1 MSLLRSAGQVA
12 VGTLM
17 SRVTGFLRTLALA
30 ALLGSTLINDAYNVA
45 NTLPNM
51 VFELLLGGVLT
62 SVIVPLL
69 VRAEKTAEQTGGDH
83 NAYAQRLFSLATI
96 GLTAAT
102 VLGILTAG
110 LLVSLM
116 NIGPSQPHHDTAT
129 LMAILLLPQ
138 MIFYGIGALAGAVL
152 NTRDS
157 YRAPAWAPVLNNL
170 VVIAVAGGMIL
181 LREGGSQFSTTEI
194 VVLCLGTTGGI
205 VAQAL
210 ILIPSWRKVGFRWK
224 WRSDFR
230 GVGLGEL
237 RSLALWVV
245 GYVIIGQ
252 VGYVVAT
259 NVANVAS
266 RTEPGAL
273 TQWTYAWLLFQL
285 PYGIL
290 GVSLLT
296 ALMPNMSRAARDHD
310 WDRVKQYLADGT
322 RLTGVGLLPISIA
335 FWLLAVP
342 LTVLFFDNLQFTGE
356 AARSTG
362 LILAAGS
369 FGLLPYAITLLQLR
383 VFFAAKNARTPTL
396 IMAGIVAVRI
406 ALSLACLLLPAQWI
420 AMGLAV
426 ANSLAFVAG
435 AIIGELVLRRQ
446 FGSLQTRTV
455 LVDLLRTTTAS
466 VLGLAL
472 ATPVYLWLQSAF
484 SGVDSWNLD
493 GLTGVPLLGLGKLAI
508 AIILAAAGAVGLLG
522 FVAAAYALGVHD
534 VRRMVRRGA
543 RAIR

>member
-30 ALLGSTLINDAYNVA
+30 ALLGSTLVNDAYNVA

-69 VRAEKTAEQTGGDH
+69 VRAEKRAEETGGDQ

-96 GLTAAT
+96 GLTGAT
-102 VLGILTAG
+102 VIGILTAG
-110 LLVSLM
+110 LLVSMM

-138 MIFYGIGALAGAVL
+138 MIFYGIGALAGAVI

-157 YRAPAWAPVLNNL
+157 YRAPAWAPVLNNV
-170 VVIAVAGGMIL
+170 VVIVVTVAMIV
-181 LREGGSQFSTTEI
+181 LREGGSSFSNTEV
-194 VVLCLGTTGGI
+194 VVLCVGTTLGI

-210 ILIPSWRKVGFRWK
+210 ILIPSWRKVGFRWT
-224 WRSDFR
+224 WRTDFR

-237 RSLALWVV
+237 RSLAFWVI
-245 GYVIIGQ
+245 GYVVIGQ

-310 WDRVKQYLADGT
+310 WDRVKKHLADGT
-322 RLTGVGLLPISIA
+322 RLTGVGLLPISVA
-335 FWLLAVP
+335 FWVLAVP
-342 LTVLFFDNLQFTGE
+342 LTVLFFDNLQFTGA

-396 IMAGIVAVRI
+396 IMTGIVVVRI
-406 ALSLACLLLPAQWI
+406 VLSVACLLLPAQWI

-426 ANSLAFVAG
+426 ANSLAFVVG
-435 AIIGELVLRRQ
+435 AVIGDLVLRRH
-446 FGSLQTRTV
+446 FGRLGTKKV
-455 LVDLLRTTTAS
+455 LTDLARTTAAAL
-466 VLGLAL
+466 VGLAV
-472 ATPVYLWLQSAF
+472 ATPVYLWLQTAF
-484 SGVDSWNLD
+484 GGADAWNLD
-493 GLTGVPLLGLGKLAI
+493 GLTGLPLLGFGKVTVAV
-508 AIILAAAGAVGLLG
+508 ILAASSLGGLVGFLG
-522 FVAAAYALGVHD
+522 AAYLFGVQD
-534 VRRMVRRGA
+534 VRSLVRRRTRSA
-543 RAIR
+543 R

>member
-17 SRVTGFLRTLALA
+17 SRITGFLRTLALA
-30 ALLGSTLINDAYNVA
+30 ALLGSSLINDAYNVA

-69 VRAEKTAEQTGGDH
+69 VRAEKTAEETGGDP

-96 GLTAAT
+96 GLTGAT
-102 VLGILTAG
+102 LIGILTAG
-110 LLVSLM
+110 FLVTLM

-138 MIFYGIGALAGAVL
+138 MIFYGIGALAGAVI

-170 VVIAVAGGMIL
+170 VVIAVVIGMIVM
-181 LREGGSQFSTTEI
+181 RQGGSSFSTTAV
-194 VVLCLGTTGGI
+194 VVLSVGTTLGI
-205 VAQAL
+205 IAQAL
-210 ILIPSWRKVGFRWK
+210 ILIPSWRKLGFRWK
-224 WRSDFR
+224 WRTDFR

-237 RSLALWVV
+237 RSLAFWVI
-245 GYVIIGQ
+245 GYVIVGQ
-252 VGYVVAT
+252 IGYVVAT

-266 RTEPGAL
+266 RTVPGAL

-296 ALMPNMSRAARDHD
+296 ALMPNMSRAARDND
-310 WDRVKQYLADGT
+310 WVRVKKFLADGT
-322 RLTGVGLLPISIA
+322 RLTGIGLLPISIA
-335 FWLLAVP
+335 FWVLAVP

-369 FGLLPYAITLLQLR
+369 FGLLPYAMTLLQLR
-383 VFFAAKNARTPTL
+383 VFFAAKNARTPAL
-396 IMAGIVAVRI
+396 IMVCIVSVRI
-406 ALSLACLLLPAQWI
+406 VLSLACLLLPAQWI

-426 ANSLAFVAG
+426 ANSIAFVVG
-435 AIIGELVLRRQ
+435 AVVGDIVLRRHY
-446 FGSLQTRTV
+446 GRLGTKAV
-455 LVDLLRTTTAS
+455 LVDLLRTTAAS
-466 VLGLAL
+466 LVGLAV
-472 ATPVYLWLQSAF
+472 AIPVYLWLQTAF
-484 SGVDSWNLD
+484 SGQNAWNLD
-493 GLTGVPLLGLGKLAI
+493 GLTGVPLLDVGKVAI
-508 AIILAAAGAVGLLG
+508 AVILAASSAAGLLG
-522 FVAAAYALGVHD
+522 FVASGLAFGVRD
-534 VRRMVRRGA
+534 LQSLVRRRA
-543 RAIR
+543 RSSR